1 MVSAY
6 STVVDDNIPSPQGYS
21 VPLGTI
27 SDTLLIPTK
36 GGITFL
42 TSNLFLPS
50 APVSAPDFAVLSVPF
65 DFAGTE
71 GPASGMSTSA
81 MASCKVYGSLNGEM
95 IVRRNALTVFFF
107 EEWQRVGVMVKE
119 LIVQV

>member
-1 MVSAY
+1 MVSTY

-21 VPLGTI
+21 VPLDTI
-27 SDTLLIPTK
+27 SYTTLFLTG

-50 APVSAPDFAVLSVPF
+50 EPVSAPDFAVLSVPF

-81 MASCKVYGSLNGEM
+81 MASCEVNGSLNGEM
-95 IVRRNALTVFFF
+95 IVKRKAEICLKNGRRY
-107 EEWQRVGVMVKE
+107 E
-119 LIVQV
+119 